1 MKEGDMTQ
9 SEETN
14 HVIRLRLTPAVE
26 ERLREKAKLA
36 DLSLE
41 TYLEE
46 LAQEDAAETSPSP
59 LELAVKRLTSRTEE
73 QILADR
79 ERILATAR
87 PGRPLPEGK
96 TLEDVVA
103 GTWPG
108 DETDEEIHQM
118 LEELS

>member
-1 MKEGDMTQ
+1 MTQ
-9 SEETN
+9 SEQD
-14 HVIRLRLTPAVE
+14 I
-26 ERLREKAKLA
+26 LRENAKRA
-36 DLSLE
+36 GLSLE
-41 TYLEE
+41 EYLEG
-46 LAQEDAAETSPSP
+46 LAREDAPANGHPRP
-59 LELAVKRLTSRTEE
+59 LELAVRRLTSRTEE

-108 DETDEEIHQM
+108 DETDEEIHRM